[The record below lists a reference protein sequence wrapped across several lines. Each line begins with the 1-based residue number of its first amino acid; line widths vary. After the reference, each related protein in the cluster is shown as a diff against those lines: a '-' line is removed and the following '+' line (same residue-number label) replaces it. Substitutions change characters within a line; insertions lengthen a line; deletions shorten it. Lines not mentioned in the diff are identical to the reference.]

1 MPHLRRLLP
10 TLGVALVL
18 LAVAAPAGAADRVP
32 TTGRG
37 GILVVQVQ
45 GLLDPPNA
53 RLITDAVRDANR
65 ARGSLVILNLDS
77 AGAVD
82 VDTRAVVRV
91 IRASRVPVTV
101 WIGPAGAEARG
112 AAAVV
117 AAASSAAASSSRLCV
132 GATRSF
138 APRSR
143 LSSPSGLRIGRNHF
157 APIGSTCFPISTS
170 IRWVTTQS
178 TLVRSSARMLPY
190 SKRNSP
196 MVVITSPVAR
206 LV

>member
-53 RLITDAVRDANR
+53 RLITAAVRDANR

-117 AAASSAAASSSRLCV
+117 AAASSAV
-132 GATRSF
+132 GVGTGSHVGPAYPVRRDTSGPGARATQ
-138 APRSR
+138 
-143 LSSPSGLRIGRNHF
+143 IGRAH
-157 APIGSTCFPISTS
+157 
-170 IRWVTTQS
+170 V
-178 TLVRSSARMLPY
+178 
-190 SKRNSP
+190 
-196 MVVITSPVAR
+196 
-206 LV
+206 